1 MGKGH
6 CFSPVQ
12 RRACLPAYR
21 PGRHVIALFDR
32 TIIFNIRI
40 VNNLN
45 VEYRAFIPTRVRAG
59 FFEEIDMTTQ
69 TIRSEVTG
77 TVWKIVAQAGDA
89 LEADDTIMILESM
102 KMEIPVVAPEAGRV
116 VELLVAEG
124 APVREGQE
132 VAVFEDA

>member
-1 MGKGH
+1 
-6 CFSPVQ
+6 
-12 RRACLPAYR
+12 
-21 PGRHVIALFDR
+21 
-32 TIIFNIRI
+32 
-40 VNNLN
+40 
-45 VEYRAFIPTRVRAG
+45 
-59 FFEEIDMTTQ
+59 MTTQ
-69 TIRSEVTG
+69 TIRSEITG
-77 TVWKIVAQAGDA
+77 TVWKIVAQAGDV